1 MRLVVKRQCIAK
13 IVDFY
18 HHVARKYKHTYS
30 KELMHKN
37 IDDAFNAIYRIE
49 HTIPRRRPTLTQWQG
64 MHMAKAGKWYYAYTV
79 DGDTIT
85 ICDACH
91 EQNMAETT

>member
-1 MRLVVKRQCIAK
+1 MK
-13 IVDFY
+13 IRAFY
-18 HHVARKYKHTYS
+18 QHVAEKYRHTYS
-30 KELMHKN
+30 FEDATRN
-37 IDDAFNAIYRIE
+37 IYNAIYAIYRIE